1 MAAVFVP
8 PSPQTSL
15 NMSTRRP
22 LANVPNATN
31 SPHRAGLVPAKRVRS
46 NQIEIPYGQPPPK
59 KQVMEAAEQDM
70 RSPTRSRSTTFQGPD
85 SKLFARRSNNAN
97 PSAFEKKLVAARD
110 RDRQPQVKSAKGE
123 KQSADTIDTIRQWQR
138 HYRKAFPQF
147 VFYFDTIP
155 EDVRRKFSRQVIA
168 LGAREEKFFSR
179 LVTHV
184 VTSRP
189 IPVEVAATSPTELEA
204 DGANG
209 DAHMQTVNP
218 SLLEKNVDN
227 HLPASLKNDHR
238 RDQGSM
244 DVLQRARQMGMKIW
258 ALEKLQRMIVTIND
272 SGYAQADGAA
282 RGKVAIGNHA
292 NPRGDDL
299 SRVLRQELLNG
310 PSDRDPLSSMEMIMF
325 KGPFIYIHDMNE
337 KTKPVMVREY
347 SRVARRQDGTWPQFR
362 SAPLGKCPFVDEP
375 PSRKEYDR
383 QRMRQAKREKKR
395 EQPAEESRPKIPHN
409 FDDQTVDAKV
419 DDTEQ
424 IKPQSTED
432 EKVSSKTEIS
442 AKLFP
447 DETHERKSSE
457 SFIPPHF
464 PRTGPFYTGR
474 EPAAS
479 GVQPSNVTSA
489 IRSQMISSTAAAP
502 GAKAGLSKE
511 VHGLKRKVLEKGTG
525 SFALGSMAAPQRPLN
540 GLAMHPKTQ
549 HTYDSNQS
557 APEARN
563 IHDVDS
569 NQSEGGGT
577 KRRREDSR
585 DAEQKKSER
594 RRDPKPGYCE
604 NCRDKFDDFE
614 EHTLTRK
621 HRRFA
626 QNASNWAELD
636 ALLHEIQRPLKH
648 EYDFEE

>member
-8 PSPQTSL
+8 PSPRTSL

-31 SPHRAGLVPAKRVRS
+31 SPHRAGLVPAKRARS
-46 NQIEIPYGQPPPK
+46 GQVDIPFGQPPPK
-59 KQVMEAAEQDM
+59 KHVMDAVEQD
-70 RSPTRSRSTTFQGPD
+70 RNRLIVPQGTE

-97 PSAFEKKLVAARD
+97 PSAFEKKLVAAREKERVVPSKTARND
-110 RDRQPQVKSAKGE
+110 RPT
-123 KQSADTIDTIRQWQR
+123 ADTIDTIRQWQR

-147 VFYFDTIP
+147 VFYFDSIP
-155 EDVRRKFSRQVIA
+155 EDVRRKFSRQVVA
-168 LGAREEKFFSR
+168 LGACEEKFFSR

-184 VTSRP
+184 VTARP
-189 IPVEVAATSPTELEA
+189 IPPEAVHATTSA
-204 DGANG
+204 DDASNEINRAGG
-209 DAHMQTVNP
+209 DNTQTVNP
-218 SLLEKNVDN
+218 SLLERTGDG
-227 HLPASLKNDHR
+227 HLQVSLKAEGR

-258 ALEKLQRMIVTIND
+258 ALEKLQRMITTIND
-272 SGYAQADGAA
+272 NDIGGQIENASRSKHVGGSTTH
-282 RGKVAIGNHA
+282 GKGEN
-292 NPRGDDL
+292 DL

-310 PSDRDPLSSMEMIMF
+310 PSDRDPFASMEMVMF

-347 SRVARRQDGTWPQFR
+347 ARVNRRQDGAWPQFR
-362 SAPLGKCPFVDEP
+362 SAPLGKCPFIDEP

-383 QRMRQAKREKKR
+383 QRLRQAQKEKKAAL
-395 EQPAEESRPKIPHN
+395 QKAEESKSKASATFHPHTHTQRPIEKKPIADAPKAKRTDDEPSLKQEEVFAKPSLDDHN
-409 FDDQTVDAKV
+409 
-419 DDTEQ
+419 
-424 IKPQSTED
+424 
-432 EKVSSKTEIS
+432 
-442 AKLFP
+442 
-447 DETHERKSSE
+447 ERKSSE
-457 SFIPPHF
+457 SLIPLHF
-464 PRTGPFYTGR
+464 PRAGPFYSGR

-525 SFALGSMAAPQRPLN
+525 SIVPGSMAAPQRPSN
-540 GLAMHPKTQ
+540 GSGSFSSKQADTKKT
-549 HTYDSNQS
+549 SF
-557 APEARN
+557 
-563 IHDVDS
+563 VDTS
-569 NQSEGGGT
+569 TQGDGAGI
-577 KRRREDSR
+577 KRRRD
-585 DAEQKKSER
+585 DGAAPPKSER

-614 EHTLTRK
+614 EHTMTRK

-626 QNASNWAELD
+626 QNTSNWNDLD
-636 ALLHEIQRPLKH
+636 ALLSDIQRPR
-648 EYDFEE
+648 EDWNQNA

>member
-15 NMSTRRP
+15 TMSTRRP

-31 SPHRAGLVPAKRVRS
+31 SPHRAGLVPAKRARS
-46 NQIEIPYGQPPPK
+46 GQIEIPYGQPPPK
-59 KQVMEAAEQDM
+59 KQVMEAAEQDV
-70 RSPTRSRSTTFQGPD
+70 RSPTRSRSTTYQNPE

-110 RDRQPQVKSAKGE
+110 KDRQPQVKGMKGE
-123 KQSADTIDTIRQWQR
+123 KQSADTLDTIRQWQR

-147 VFYFDTIP
+147 VFYFDSIP
-155 EDVRRKFSRQVIA
+155 EDARRKFSRQVVA

-189 IPVEVAATSPTELEA
+189 IPPETTSPVEESA
-204 DGANG
+204 PSGDGDGNL
-209 DAHMQTVNP
+209 QTVNP
-218 SLLEKNVDN
+218 SMLEKNADG
-227 HLPASLKNDHR
+227 HHHISLKNDTR
-238 RDQGSM
+238 RDQGMM

-258 ALEKLQRMIVTIND
+258 ALEKLQRMITTIND
-272 SGYAQADGAA
+272 NDLGAQNETAS
-282 RGKVAIGNHA
+282 RSKVAGGNAAHGK
-292 NPRGDDL
+292 GDNDL

-310 PSDRDPLSSMEMIMF
+310 PSDRDPLSSMEMIVF

-337 KTKPVMVREY
+337 KTKPVMAREY
-347 SRVARRQDGTWPQFR
+347 SRVTRRQDGQWPQFR
-362 SAPLGKCPFVDEP
+362 SAPLGKCPFIDEP
-375 PSRKEYDR
+375 PSRKDYDR
-383 QRMRQAKREKKR
+383 HRMRQAHKEKKTVSAKPTETQTKPSVVSAPER
-395 EQPAEESRPKIPHN
+395 
-409 FDDQTVDAKV
+409 TVDSKPATELKPNRSEEKQPSPHL
-419 DDTEQ
+419 DTTL
-424 IKPQSTED
+424 KPLLE
-432 EKVSSKTEIS
+432 EGR
-442 AKLFP
+442 
-447 DETHERKSSE
+447 ERKSSE

-464 PRTGPFYTGR
+464 PRSGPFYTGR

-525 SFALGSMAAPQRPLN
+525 SIGSMAAPQRPTN
-540 GLAMHPKTQ
+540 GLSTQ
-549 HTYDSNQS
+549 NHHIQDSTS
-557 APEARN
+557 LGRN
-563 IHDVDS
+563 THANDID
-569 NQSEGGGT
+569 QSEAAGT
-577 KRRREDSR
+577 KRRRDEGKKN
-585 DAEQKKSER
+585 EQKKPER
-594 RRDPKPGYCE
+594 KRDPKPGYCE

-614 EHTLTRK
+614 EHTMTRK

-626 QNASNWAELD
+626 QNTANWGELD
-636 ALLHEIQRPLKH
+636 ALLFEIQRPLKE
-648 EYDFEE
+648 EYEF